1 MGDSVVSNSVFH
13 RRLCHF
19 RGRVQG
25 IGFRYTVQNLAMQ
38 YNVHGYVKNLPD
50 GRVELV
56 IEGPDSEMQGL
67 IDDVHRKM
75 NPYIAAVEQAEAPAT
90 GEFVHFIVRH

>member
-1 MGDSVVSNSVFH
+1 MDQSTCGSSASH

-25 IGFRYTVQNLAMQ
+25 IGFRYTVKNLAIQ
-38 YNVHGYVKNLPD
+38 YNVQGYVKNLPD

-56 IEGPDSEMQGL
+56 MEGPDSEMQAL
-67 IDDVHRKM
+67 IDEVNRKM
-75 NPYIAAVEQAEAPAT
+75 NPYIAAIDLAEVPAT
-90 GEFVHFIVRH
+90 GEFAYFAIRH